1 MALRNLYLFGHP
13 RVTWVFSK
21 LRWLQYYFPKHS
33 SSNLK
38 FSKSDSFS
46 DSFLHCIFDSEHF
59 RFPFS
64 TKNNLTW
71 GVKWE
76 KWNFR
81 KSEGIYYI
89 SFENCVH
96 EWNGHLEI
104 FSLLQAIENSRH
116 FCFSEQIFHRK
127 QSLSAPE
134 NSHGSKKSPPP
145 KGPSHRKCHANT
157 FFFRGFICLKR
168 RCTIRVS
175 CLIAVFIYNILVV
188 LHSVSKI

>member
-21 LRWLQYYFPKHS
+21 LRGLQYYFPENF

-38 FSKSDSFS
+38 FSESDSFS
-46 DSFLHCIFDSEHF
+46 DSFLHCIFDSENF

-71 GVKWE
+71 RVKWE

-81 KSEGIYYI
+81 KSYGISYT

-96 EWNGHLEI
+96 EWNGRQES
-104 FSLLQAIENSRH
+104 FSLPQAIENCRH

-127 QSLSAPE
+127 QSLGAPDWTHSFIVTDF
-134 NSHGSKKSPPP
+134 NLQQGKYSYVVITLSCPFALSFRFILCSK
-145 KGPSHRKCHANT
+145 
-157 FFFRGFICLKR
+157 
-168 RCTIRVS
+168 
-175 CLIAVFIYNILVV
+175 
-188 LHSVSKI
+188 